1 MTNTSLSPLR
11 RPIRVLHGRLEAL
24 SWELRGRP
32 VPPPSWVKQ
41 RTLADYGERFGLRT
55 LIETG
60 TYLGETVEAL
70 KDRFERIVSIELS
83 PELFERARERFAHLG
98 HVEIV
103 HGDSGEVL
111 PEVLSSVREPSLLW
125 LDGHYS
131 AGITAQGREKTPV
144 LREIEAVLSHAV
156 KGHVMLI
163 DDARCFTGEDGWP
176 SLEQVRAHVHGTDPG
191 LTFEVAADIVRIHPR

>member
-1 MTNTSLSPLR
+1 MF
-11 RPIRVLHGRLEAL
+11 

-32 VPPPSWVKQ
+32 IPPPSRVKQ
-41 RTLADYGERFGLRT
+41 RTLAGYGERFALRT
-55 LIETG
+55 FIETG

-70 KDRFERIVSIELS
+70 KDQFDRIVSIELGA
-83 PELFERARERFAHLG
+83 ELFERARERFADLD

-111 PEVLSSVREPSLLW
+111 PDVLASVREPSLLW

-131 AGITAQGREKTPV
+131 AGITAQGSEKTPIF
-144 LREIEAVLSHAV
+144 REVDAVLAHPV

-176 SLEQVRAHVHGTDPG
+176 SIEELRVHIQTTDPA
-191 LTFEVAADIVRIHPR
+191 LTFEVAADIVRIHLG